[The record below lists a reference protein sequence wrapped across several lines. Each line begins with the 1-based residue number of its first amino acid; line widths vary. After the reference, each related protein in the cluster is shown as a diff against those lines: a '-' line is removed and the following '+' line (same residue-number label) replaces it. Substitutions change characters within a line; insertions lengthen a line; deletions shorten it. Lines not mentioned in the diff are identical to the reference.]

1 MTDHC
6 ARFLDRNCKG
16 IFSIASFAT
25 AAENLSNT
33 RLPHCPINMKSTNAT
48 LDFKHP
54 LSDLRNDN
62 FRSSLYSE
70 RRLTL
75 TRGGFLRTPYRGSWN
90 GPNTKDYTTRDK
102 YAEQSSAERRH
113 CFAIATPTLCASQTC
128 FAIIYGLYAKNILV
142 QIYSL
147 YI

>member
-1 MTDHC
+1 MDLIFRGTKLSWFSWFDSHPWKFSPAKIWTSAYWAANDVHFDEQWRHNSTKWLPWFRVQWTPVWRSVESPLWADTRDSPRHMTDRC

-62 FRSSLYSE
+62 FRSS
-70 RRLTL
+70 
-75 TRGGFLRTPYRGSWN
+75 P
-90 GPNTKDYTTRDK
+90 
-102 YAEQSSAERRH
+102 
-113 CFAIATPTLCASQTC
+113 
-128 FAIIYGLYAKNILV
+128 
-142 QIYSL
+142 
-147 YI
+147 

>member
-1 MTDHC
+1 MNTVWTLIFAVLNFRGSTAIRESLVPRKFRPAFTEQRIASIFINSDVIILQNGYRGLGRSEHRCGVASNRLCEQTHEILRHMTDRC

-33 RLPHCPINMKSTNAT
+33 RLAHCPINMKSTNAT

-62 FRSSLYSE
+62 FRSS
-70 RRLTL
+70 T
-75 TRGGFLRTPYRGSWN
+75 
-90 GPNTKDYTTRDK
+90 
-102 YAEQSSAERRH
+102 
-113 CFAIATPTLCASQTC
+113 
-128 FAIIYGLYAKNILV
+128 
-142 QIYSL
+142 
-147 YI
+147 